1 MGNSQIDYAILAV
14 DIREDVFII
23 YPFNPNKNYELNENE
38 DYKLPSKFDRVYLV
52 ADFDSKIV
60 RVN

>member
-1 MGNSQIDYAILAV
+1 ML
-14 DIREDVFII
+14 FIGSLSSAS
-23 YPFNPNKNYELNENE
+23 YELNENE